1 MALVRMLSILVLLVL
16 GLAMTQRY
24 LVSGSSPSC
33 NFSAIYNFGDSNS
46 DTGGR
51 SAAFTQIPPPY
62 GETNL
67 GNPPKRLSNGH
78 VILDFIIC
86 AAERLGL
93 PYMSAYL
100 DSIGTN
106 FRCGANFATGD
117 SSILPGPFSP
127 FDLGIQIS
135 QFKQFK
141 SRTTELYK
149 NLSDSGEPLY
159 PSTFCS
165 SLARIMAHQAS
176 NMHVPINPIKS
187 PHNHICFSLCTNLN
201 NFNMTVDQIVAAIP
215 GILDGFE
222 AAIQQLYGEGAR
234 AFWIHNTG
242 PIGCLPFMALPF
254 KFRNGTL
261 DQNGCIAYQNNV
273 VQEFNQQLKERV
285 DQLKNNLSTA
295 AFTYVDVY
303 SAKLSLISDAKNQ
316 GNLPHIKGYYF
327 SQATLNEKIYETTAV
342 VQVNGT
348 TIHGDACG
356 DPQDRISWDG
366 IHFTDA
372 ANSWIASRI
381 LNGSMS
387 DPPVP
392 VANACP

>member
-1 MALVRMLSILVLLVL
+1 MALVKMLSILVLLVL
-16 GLAMTQRY
+16 GLAMTRRD
-24 LVSGSSPSC
+24 LVSGSSSSC
-33 NFSAIYNFGDSNS
+33 IFPAIYNFGDSNS

-51 SAAFTQIPPPY
+51 SAALTQIPPPY

-67 GNPPKRLSNGH
+67 
-78 VILDFIIC
+78 
-86 AAERLGL
+86 AEKLGL
-93 PYMSAYL
+93 PYVSAYL

-106 FRCGANFATGD
+106 FRRGAKFATGG

-149 NLSDSGEPLY
+149 NLSDSGIVEN
-159 PSTFCS
+159 CS
-165 SLARIMAHQAS
+165 SVSL
-176 NMHVPINPIKS
+176 
-187 PHNHICFSLCTNLN
+187 PHPDDFSKALYTFDIGQNDLT
-201 NFNMTVDQIVAAIP
+201 FGFQNMTVDKIVAAIP
-215 GILDGFE
+215 GILDGFD
-222 AAIQQLYGEGAR
+222 AAVQQLYGEGAR

-261 DQNGCIAYQNNV
+261 DQNGCVAYQNNV

-285 DQLKNNLSTA
+285 NQLRNNLSVA

-316 GNLPHIKGYYF
+316 GFVDP
-327 SQATLNEKIYETTAV
+327 LNYCCGTFVPTFVMCGLSA
-342 VQVNGT
+342 QVNGT

-387 DPPVP
+387 DPPAP
-392 VANACP
+392 VSNACP

>member
-1 MALVRMLSILVLLVL
+1 MLSILGLLVS
-16 GLAMTQRY
+16 GLALTQRH
-24 LVSGSSPSC
+24 LVSGSSSSC
-33 NFSAIYNFGDSNS
+33 NFPAIYDFGDSNS

-51 SAAFTQIPPPY
+51 SAALTQSPPPY

-67 GNPPKRLSNGH
+67 GHPPKRLSNGH
-78 VILDFIIC
+78 VILDFISKTF
-86 AAERLGL
+86 RL
-93 PYMSAYL
+93 PYVSAYL

-106 FRCGANFATGD
+106 FRRGANFATGG

-149 NLSDSGEPLY
+149 RMIEKCGSMSLPHPDDFSKALY
-159 PSTFCS
+159 TFDIGQND
-165 SLARIMAHQAS
+165 LTFGFQ
-176 NMHVPINPIKS
+176 
-187 PHNHICFSLCTNLN
+187 
-201 NFNMTVDQIVAAIP
+201 NMTVDQIVAAIP
-215 GILDGFE
+215 GILDVFD

-261 DQNGCIAYQNNV
+261 DQNGCVAYQNNV
-273 VQEFNQQLKERV
+273 VKVFNQQLKERV
-285 DQLKNNLSTA
+285 HHQLRNNLSMA

-303 SAKLSLISDAKNQ
+303 SAKLSLTSDAKNQ
-316 GNLPHIKGYYF
+316 GFVDP
-327 SQATLNEKIYETTAV
+327 LNYCCGTFVPTFVMCGLSA
-342 VQVNGT
+342 QVNGT
-348 TIHGDACG
+348 TIHGAACG
-356 DPQDRISWDG
+356 DPRDRISWDD

-372 ANSWIASRI
+372 ANSWIASCI

-392 VANACP
+392 ICNASPKEAKERVRNILLFLFFFLVINY